1 MDIQGSVMEM
11 KLYHG
16 KKIMEWRR
24 WFISPVFII
33 IVILCGTVT
42 LLDVCSSE
50 NFVADLKTGYT
61 DSVTYYYLLNVGFFS
76 IVGYCLAACTG
87 AVLYAADYEENSV
100 YMRINRMGVNR
111 YVISKVM
118 QTITGAFVCGFAA
131 ILICFLEIA
140 VFYHAPLFPK
150 SAEELMG
157 TTDNLLLHAG
167 RYKEYIFTLAV
178 ISGLCYAFYSL
189 MTLFISIFVPN
200 KKLVIAFP
208 MILWFIFQYIWVKIP
223 FLPSFMTP
231 SLIFDPTR
239 QFGDLYN
246 MSPYI
251 TVLIIFAEI
260 SVIAV
265 VVSLV
270 FRFKLRRS
278 GVFGGVEDE

>member
-24 WFISPVFII
+24 WFISPVFVV

-50 NFVADLKTGYT
+50 NFAADLKTGYT